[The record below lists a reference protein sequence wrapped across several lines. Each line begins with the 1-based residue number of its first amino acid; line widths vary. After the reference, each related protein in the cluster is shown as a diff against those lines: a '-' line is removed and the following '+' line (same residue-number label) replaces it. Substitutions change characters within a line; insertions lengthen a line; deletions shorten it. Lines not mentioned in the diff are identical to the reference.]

1 MTHARAHKDAVGW
14 VTVFHKS
21 STALLLV
28 GVWTVAT
35 QLGVGGNAAPARI
48 PRSVTFPVSAQGPA
62 GASLDTIEF
71 QSPTVPAVLLAV
83 PSASPAPPVPC
94 AASPRNAMPRRDTE
108 ETITVHTT
116 RGAGVN
122 LVVHYPTRT
131 RSFTIVA
138 DSAGTAVIT
147 FSISPSIPGHP
158 VWVDVS
164 TNSGQVCS
172 TQFTPQ

>member
-1 MTHARAHKDAVGW
+1 M
-14 VTVFHKS
+14 FHKS
-21 STALLLV
+21 FTALLIV
-28 GVWTVAT
+28 GVWAVAT

-48 PRSVTFPVSAQGPA
+48 STSVTSLVKAHGPA
-62 GASLDTIEF
+62 GAFLDTIEF
-71 QSPTVPAVLLAV
+71 RLPPVLAVLLTV

-94 AASPRNAMPRRDTE
+94 AASPRKAMPGRDTE

-147 FSISPSIPGHP
+147 FSISPSMPGYP

-164 TNSGQVCS
+164 TNSGQVCG